1 MTRSRLACPPI
12 VRRATSTVSSVL
24 PSSTSTISHSGA
36 SRESVPT
43 DPPIT
48 LTMFAASLCAG
59 MTRVKGPSSMGTGY
73 ENATR
78 SVMKA
83 APHEKT
89 MRPKIARHIGVD
101 ALPLALALLAAIV
114 YGSISVYRHNVFASG
129 AFDLGV
135 QDQTVWGYSQLEMI
149 PNTVEMI
156 RNLLGDHFHPILM
169 TIAPLYWIWND
180 VRVLLIAQAVL
191 IAAGGVPI
199 FWWARQQLGLLSA
212 NAFEIAYLVFWGVL
226 SAVVYDFHHI
236 AFAVPAVSF
245 GLYAVLTK
253 NNRLLWAM
261 VVLGLLTRE
270 NIALTFAAIGVFV
283 MLAQHRW
290 RLGAAL
296 LALCVVWFVSVIEV
310 IMPAIAGAPYGHWT
324 YQELGSGPGSALLHI
339 VRHPISSLALLFN
352 NTVKLKLWGGL
363 LGAWLFLPILSPL
376 FLVAIPTLL
385 ERPWSSNPAFWSASF
400 HYSLVIAPVL
410 AFASID
416 GLARLRQLVR
426 GRIRSMLGVGLSV
439 AVLVAGTI
447 LSVAVVRPFDEI
459 GPYISASQVADIR
472 SCLGVIPAD
481 ASVSAS
487 NALLPHLSHRP
498 QIYLLTVKAD
508 ADYVAIDLA
517 TYLDHFFPGEKAQ
530 VRTTIK
536 GALENGYGVACSK
549 GTTV

>member
-1 MTRSRLACPPI
+1 MTRSRPASAPI
-12 VRRATSTVSSVL
+12 ARRATSTVLSVM

-36 SRESVPT
+36 IPESART
-43 DPPIT
+43 DPPTT

-59 MTRVKGPSSMGTGY
+59 MTRVRGPSSMGTGY

-89 MRPKIARHIGVD
+89 MRQTISRRLHWRSVD
-101 ALPLALALLAAIV
+101 ALPFVLALIAAIA
-114 YGSISVYRHNVFASG
+114 YGSISLYRHNVFASG

-135 QDQTVWGYSQLEMI
+135 QDQTVWGYSRLEMI
-149 PNTVEMI
+149 PNTVEMV

-169 TIAPLYWIWND
+169 AIAPLYWIWDD
-180 VRVLLIAQAVL
+180 VRVLLIVQAVL

-199 FWWARQQLGLLSA
+199 FWWARRQLGVLPA
-212 NAFEIAYLVFWGVL
+212 IVFEVAYLVFWGVL

-261 VVLGLLTRE
+261 VALGLLTRE

-283 MLAQHRW
+283 ILAQRRW
-290 RLGAAL
+290 RLGAAFV
-296 LALCVVWFVSVIEV
+296 AVCAAWFVSVIEG

-324 YQELGSGPGSALLHI
+324 YQDLGRGPGSALLHI

-352 NTVKLKLWGGL
+352 NTTKLKLWGGRL
-363 LGAWLFLPILSPL
+363 RAWVFLPILSPL

-385 ERPWSSNPAFWSASF
+385 ERLWSSNPALWSASF

-410 AFASID
+410 AFAAID
-416 GLARLRQLVR
+416 TLARVRGLLPGRLRQ
-426 GRIRSMLGVGLSV
+426 IAVGAVSISV
-439 AVLVAGTI
+439 LPPGPVLTG
-447 LSVAVVRPFDEI
+447 
-459 GPYISASQVADIR
+459 
-472 SCLGVIPAD
+472 
-481 ASVSAS
+481 
-487 NALLPHLSHRP
+487 
-498 QIYLLTVKAD
+498 
-508 ADYVAIDLA
+508 
-517 TYLDHFFPGEKAQ
+517 
-530 VRTTIK
+530 
-536 GALENGYGVACSK
+536 
-549 GTTV
+549 

>member
-1 MTRSRLACPPI
+1 
-12 VRRATSTVSSVL
+12 
-24 PSSTSTISHSGA
+24 
-36 SRESVPT
+36 
-43 DPPIT
+43 
-48 LTMFAASLCAG
+48 
-59 MTRVKGPSSMGTGY
+59 
-73 ENATR
+73 
-78 SVMKA
+78 
-83 APHEKT
+83 

-212 NAFEIAYLVFWGVL
+212 IAFEIAYLVFWGVL

-385 ERPWSSNPAFWSASF
+385 ERLWSSNPALWSASF

-410 AFASID
+410 AFAAID
-416 GLARLRQLVR
+416 TLSRIRGLLPGRLRQIAAGAVS
-426 GRIRSMLGVGLSV
+426 I
-439 AVLVAGTI
+439 AVLAAGLVLT
-447 LSVAVVRPFDEI
+447 AGVVRPLDELGTYTWAGQAAEI
-459 GPYISASQVADIR
+459 Q
-472 SCLGVIPAD
+472 SCLDVIPPS

-487 NALLPHLSHRP
+487 DALLPHLSHRRE
-498 QIYLLTVKAD
+498 IYLLTMRTD

-517 TYLDHFFPGEKAQ
+517 SYGGHFFAGEQ
-530 VRTTIK
+530 TQIRDTITRSLA
-536 GALENGYGVACSK
+536 GGYGVACSK
-549 GTTV
+549 GTTVVLRRGGGSQSMSPEVAAFLGGA